1 VSAPP
6 RPAPS
11 TALAGPPTWPAP
23 PTVQPFPSCLTPP
36 HAPSSLILRPL
47 LLHSLLQGPPVR
59 FHLLAMR
66 MADRGG
72 PHRLPA
78 HARNLP
84 HRAVARLCARARE
97 AACAPLQEA

>member
-1 VSAPP
+1 MSTPP
-6 RPAPS
+6 HPLHCSGRSSHIASPTHRA
-11 TALAGPPTWPAP
+11 AL
-23 PTVQPFPSCLTPP
+23 PSCLTPP

-66 MADRGG
+66 VADRGG
-72 PHRLPA
+72 PHRLLA
-78 HARNLP
+78 HASNLP

-97 AACAPLQEA
+97 AACTPLQEA